1 MKKLLQFSGLLAFAV
16 LAAACSMT
24 PKTTSLLEQA
34 RVDYAAAQN
43 DPSIARRAPVEMRQ
57 AAEALHQADV
67 AAGGRTSDEK
77 IDQLAYIAKQKVA
90 VAQEAARRRMAEEN
104 IASATRERD
113 QLRLAQRTSEADAAK
128 QAAQQAQ
135 ARSAQLEA
143 QLADLAAKQTE
154 RGTVVTLG
162 DVLFA
167 TGRANL
173 NASGMRTVRKL
184 ADFLLQ
190 NPQRVAL
197 IEGFTDSTGS
207 ASTNQ
212 QLSERRAY
220 AVRDALLNL
229 GVSSTRIQT
238 RGYGEDYPVAPNNTA
253 QNRRLNRRVEIIISD
268 ESGKIAPRR

>member
-16 LAAACSMT
+16 LAAACSMP

-90 VAQEAARRRMAEEN
+90 VAQEAARRKMAEEN

-128 QAAQQAQ
+128 QA
-135 ARSAQLEA
+135 
-143 QLADLAAKQTE
+143 E

-207 ASTNQ
+207 ASMNQ

-220 AVRDALLNL
+220 AVRDALLDL